1 MSLDNITNMPSKRQ
15 IIELLNLTDL
25 MISKCDPESIKFI
38 PGRML
43 SIFHSLE
50 DREINEDDF
59 RELVGRIRKSSDHSL
74 EIVDV

>member
-1 MSLDNITNMPSKRQ
+1 MPSKRQ
-15 IIELLNLTDL
+15 IIELLGLTDH
-25 MISKCDPESIKFI
+25 MTSKCDPESVKLI

-59 RELVGRIRKSSDHSL
+59 RELVGRIRKSSESFSRDCRC
-74 EIVDV
+74 IKM